1 MSKEYS
7 PEIQDNEKN
16 EIYAMTYLNYVF
28 QYLQDDLEIYTEDL
42 QEVVNKR
49 TAQVQKTIGKRISEE
64 YIKRNPVDFEV

>member
-64 YIKRNPVDFEV
+64 YIKQNPVDFEV